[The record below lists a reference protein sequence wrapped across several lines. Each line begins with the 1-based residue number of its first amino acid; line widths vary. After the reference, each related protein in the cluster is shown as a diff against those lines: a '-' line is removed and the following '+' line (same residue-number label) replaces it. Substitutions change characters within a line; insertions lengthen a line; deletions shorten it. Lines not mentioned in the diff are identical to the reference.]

1 MTAENASDAAAN
13 GAPAANG
20 EAAITV
26 GGLALL
32 LQVIVLI
39 VN

>member
-1 MTAENASDAAAN
+1 MCGVNLLRGPRAATFSAAA
-13 GAPAANG
+13 
-20 EAAITV
+20 V

>member
-1 MTAENASDAAAN
+1 MKRAVREFGTHFAAA
-13 GAPAANG
+13 A
-20 EAAITV
+20 V